1 MFGRITKF
9 QSDPA
14 RLEEM
19 TARIPDI
26 RNATSAINGSVAN
39 WAMWNDD
46 GSGVAI
52 AVYDSEAA
60 ADAATPQIQ
69 AIWGGLSEYLTAPPE
84 VMNYA
89 HAEKTRN

>member
-14 RLEEM
+14 RLDEM
-19 TARIPDI
+19 VAKIPHI
-26 RNATSAINGSVAN
+26 RAATSAIEGSVAN
-39 WAMWNDD
+39 WAMWNED

-52 AVYDSEAA
+52 AVYESEAA
-60 ADAATPQIQ
+60 ADAATAQIQ
-69 AIWGGLSEYLTAPPE
+69 AIWGGLADYLTAPPE
-84 VMNYA
+84 VTNYA